1 MMDFDD
7 YYADCAYWCPLCG
20 DPRSVCDAYGSC
32 AKWERE
38 DEDDGRYDCYDESW
52 EEIYGGEE

>member
-20 DPRSVCDAYGSC
+20 DPRSVCDAYGRCDQPS
-32 AKWERE
+32 
-38 DEDDGRYDCYDESW
+38 DEDWELDSPFYDESR
-52 EEIYGGEE
+52 EEIYGDEE